1 MGLRLHTLL
10 PMGLSLLLA
19 TVACTQVP
27 DSNNGSGSGSV
38 ESDPVVVEG
47 PTTSNGEAEELA
59 KAALALSGDGIQFVV
74 DDATGSTRSFSFG
87 SEMAP
92 VQGGVVQIYGPPQ
105 ESARNEECPGGPLT
119 ITTWPNGLSLTASED
134 EFVGWSVR
142 PNTESASLT
151 TMGGIGIGSTLS
163 ELEDAYN
170 VEIFESSLGV
180 EFYAG
185 QLVGLLT
192 ATEPDAVITDLWA
205 GEVCIFR

>member
-1 MGLRLHTLL
+1 MGLRLNTLL

-19 TVACTQVP
+19 TAACTQVS
-27 DSNNGSGSGSV
+27 DSSDSGSSSRV
-38 ESDPVVVEG
+38 EPSPEVIEG
-47 PTTSNGEAEELA
+47 AESQELVNT
-59 KAALALSGDGIQFVV
+59 ALALTGDGLQFVV

-87 SEMAP
+87 SEMLP
-92 VQGGVVQIYGPPQ
+92 VQESVTQIYGPPQ
-105 ESARNEECPGGPLT
+105 ASTLNAECPGGPLT
-119 ITTWPNGLSLTASED
+119 ITTWANGLAITTAEE

-142 PNTESASLT
+142 PNTDSASLT
-151 TMGGIGIGSTLS
+151 TMAGIGIGSTLN
-163 ELEDAYN
+163 ELEDAYS

-192 ATEPDAVITDLWA
+192 STEPDAVITDLWA

>member
-1 MGLRLHTLL
+1 
-10 PMGLSLLLA
+10 MGLSLLLA
-19 TVACTQVP
+19 MAACTQVP
-27 DSNNGSGSGSV
+27 ESNHSSDSVSTEPSP
-38 ESDPVVVEG
+38 ELVEG
-47 PTTSNGEAEELA
+47 STANDAEHQELA
-59 KAALALSGDGIQFVV
+59 DAMLALSGDGLQFVV

-92 VQGGVVQIYGPPQ
+92 VQAGVTKIYGQPQ
-105 ESARNEECPGGPLT
+105 ESVLNSECPSGRLT
-119 ITTWPNGLSLTASED
+119 ITTWANGLSLTATEE

-142 PNTESASLT
+142 PNTDSASLT
-151 TMGGIGIGSTLS
+151 TISGIGLGSTLA
-163 ELEDAYN
+163 ELEDVYS

-192 ATEPDAVITDLWA
+192 STQPNAVISDLWA